1 MRDVTQGKELNEDEG
16 RLKMCLGNEY
26 KKVMF
31 VGMMAWRVELQQH
44 LFERS
49 VIAFRNE
56 GMCRVRCHG
65 IVSLG

>member
-1 MRDVTQGKELNEDEG
+1 
-16 RLKMCLGNEY
+16 MCLGNEN

-49 VIAFRNE
+49 VIVFRNE
-56 GMCRVRCHG
+56 DVCIVRG
-65 IVSLG
+65 